1 MAYEVTKVVRGRPYR
16 YRVQSE
22 RDETTG
28 SFRNRWTYLGR
39 GDTATDRPAARPRR
53 NAREALLDALER
65 LLEREEPDAVTAAG
79 ISAEAG
85 LAHGTF
91 YRYFTNKRAAI
102 DALFGRV
109 RSERA
114 STFSPL
120 EQAPADAAGARQAV
134 RDFSDALLRSPIR
147 HRGAIRALYALTAR
161 DPALRALKRERREFF
176 VQQLT
181 AYLAMLG
188 KRGYAPIIDAAGTA
202 SALVAMIDGMF
213 REAIVVAPLDE
224 AQIAAAVA
232 VIERAVFGRLDV

>member
-22 RDETTG
+22 RDQATG

-39 GDTATDRPAARPRR
+39 GNAVDDRSAARPRR
-53 NAREALLDALER
+53 NAREALLAALER
-65 LLEREEPDAVTAAG
+65 LLEREEPDAVTAAAVS
-79 ISAEAG
+79 IEAG

-91 YRYFTNKRAAI
+91 YRYFSNKAAAI
-102 DALFGRV
+102 DELFQRV

-120 EQAPADAAGARQAV
+120 EEAPADADRARQAV
-134 RDFSDALLRSPIR
+134 RDFGDALLRSPVR
-147 HRGAIRALYALTAR
+147 HRGAIRALYALAAR
-161 DPALRALKRERREFF
+161 DPALQALKRERREFF

-188 KRGYAPIIDAAGTA
+188 ERGYAPIIDANGTA

-213 REAIVVAPLDE
+213 REAIVVAPLNE
-224 AQIAAAVA
+224 AQIAAAFA
-232 VIERAVFGRLDV
+232 VIERAVFGRLD